1 VAHSGYANLNS
12 WRRRQHQVD
21 CNTNGRRDP
30 ATGAT
35 SALRPAP
42 RDQLVLVADRLHEI
56 LSTGGTFDPVY
67 RHILAAPGKRVRAGL
82 VMACA
87 RLLPSTAAVPRGD
100 AVDMA
105 RAMKMFH
112 ESGQRHPPEKRKR

>member
-1 VAHSGYANLNS
+1 MTS
-12 WRRRQHQVD
+12 
-21 CNTNGRRDP
+21 
-30 ATGAT
+30 AT

-42 RDQLVLVADRLHEI
+42 LDQLALVADRLHKI
-56 LSTGGTFDPVY
+56 LITGGTFDPVY